1 VSRPPSGGASGN
13 ARAVAAQLLDRIE
26 GDGAFANLVL
36 ASADLPERDAGLITE
51 LVYGVTRMRRALDH
65 LIDGFVA
72 DPPDLATRNLLRV
85 GAYQLHMM
93 GTPAYAAVSETV
105 QAASRRQRGF
115 VNAVLRRVADLEAA
129 WPAEAIR
136 LSYPDWVVERL
147 ELDLGADDAHAALEH
162 MNRPPPVTVRLDGY
176 TQDQASQ
183 WVAELVGPQPGER
196 VLDMCAGPGGKATA
210 MARSRAAVVA
220 ADHRRQRAR
229 LVAANAA
236 ALGLAALMAA
246 RVTGRDRIAVLDTV
260 SPSYLEVLRTY
271 LDAPGLAIDPV
282 PGDDPGISDRTACL
296 IVQQPS
302 FFGTF
307 ERLEDLAETAHEA
320 GSLLVVLTDP
330 ISLGMFRPPADYG
343 ADIVVGE
350 GQTLGIAPTFGGP
363 YVGIFAC
370 KQRHIRQMPGRIVG
384 RTVDSEGR
392 TGYVLTLQ
400 TREQHIRRERA
411 TSNICTSVGLIALMA
426 TVYMIA
432 QGSRGLRH
440 IANLCYQKAHYAASA
455 IAGLDGYSLPQSGPF
470 FQEFVVSCRESPGK
484 INRRLMERH
493 NILGGLDVSDRFEN
507 GMLLCVTEMNTRA
520 DIDSL
525 VGALAEAGQ

>member
-1 VSRPPSGGASGN
+1 MLAAIGIGSIDELFRDIPEEFRNPDLDIPPPTSELELGREIRALAGSNAIPGDYACFLGAGSYRHFIPAIVRQLASRAEFMTCYTPYQPEVSQGTLQAHFEFQSMVCQLTGMEVAN
-13 ARAVAAQLLDRIE
+13 A
-26 GDGAFANLVL
+26 GMYDGATSL
-36 ASADLPERDAGLITE
+36 AE
-51 LVYGVTRMRRALDH
+51 
-65 LIDGFVA
+65 
-72 DPPDLATRNLLRV
+72 
-85 GAYQLHMM
+85 
-93 GTPAYAAVSETV
+93 
-105 QAASRRQRGF
+105 
-115 VNAVLRRVADLEAA
+115 
-129 WPAEAIR
+129 
-136 LSYPDWVVERL
+136 
-147 ELDLGADDAHAALEH
+147 
-162 MNRPPPVTVRLDGY
+162 
-176 TQDQASQ
+176 
-183 WVAELVGPQPGER
+183 
-196 VLDMCAGPGGKATA
+196 
-210 MARSRAAVVA
+210 
-220 ADHRRQRAR
+220 
-229 LVAANAA
+229 
-236 ALGLAALMAA
+236 AALMAA

-307 ERLEDLAETAHEA
+307 EPLEDLAETAHEA
-320 GSLLVVLTDP
+320 GALLVVLTDP

-440 IANLCYQKAHYAASA
+440 IANLCYQKAHYAASE
-455 IAGLDGYSLPQSGPF
+455 IDRLPGYSLALGDRTF
-470 FQEFVVSCRESPGK
+470 FREFVVSCPLPVSEISDGLLARG
-484 INRRLMERH
+484 I
-493 NILGGLDVSDRFEN
+493 IGGLDVSDRFPN
-507 GMLLCVTEMNTRA
+507 GMLVCVTEMNSREE
-520 DIDSL
+520 IDRF
-525 VGALAEAGQ
+525 VEALAEIGGSRG